1 MSETISTS
9 TEDIEV
15 LAQAIID
22 LNNGQIEQV
31 SDSALLYDL
40 SEHVKPYIDRLIA
53 LRQGDS
59 LLDYNENG
67 AEDQSKSKKTHKKR
81 KIRRRNPEGP
91 LPELDSLAPQEKAH
105 WIFMERFI
113 PLERNQE
120 ILGYQLSEEDAEAY
134 QQALN
139 RMIDNLLVLVPSID
153 AAQSGDIPALQ
164 QIFASTVLFFRN
176 PFLGDDD
183 GHPTPCTIEALRQ
196 RFPAYFYKRRKKN
209 PNWFE
214 RFPFYTAPLGEAR
227 WVLCDIEALNC
238 TLRRPERKLAS
249 YARHWGVSDEHATQ
263 KTAVED
269 IYDRIICG
277 EALEENIFA
286 GTYNACTSTHYRN
299 KRRKGPGKLV
309 YTVQKKRKI
318 VINGSDGTP
327 HWKNS
332 KRLWPVAHPSLS
344 FS

>member
-59 LLDYNENG
+59 RLANSENS
-67 AEDQSKSKKTHKKR
+67 AEGQSKSKKTRKKR

-120 ILGYQLSEEDAEAY
+120 FSRI
-134 QQALN
+134 
-139 RMIDNLLVLVPSID
+139 R
-153 AAQSGDIPALQ
+153 
-164 QIFASTVLFFRN
+164 
-176 PFLGDDD
+176 
-183 GHPTPCTIEALRQ
+183 
-196 RFPAYFYKRRKKN
+196 
-209 PNWFE
+209 
-214 RFPFYTAPLGEAR
+214 
-227 WVLCDIEALNC
+227 
-238 TLRRPERKLAS
+238 TLRGGRRSLPAS
-249 YARHWGVSDEHATQ
+249 PQ
-263 KTAVED
+263 P
-269 IYDRIICG
+269 YDRQP
-277 EALEENIFA
+277 ARL
-286 GTYNACTSTHYRN
+286 GTQH
-299 KRRKGPGKLV
+299 RRGK
-309 YTVQKKRKI
+309 KSAR
-318 VINGSDGTP
+318 
-327 HWKNS
+327 
-332 KRLWPVAHPSLS
+332 
-344 FS
+344 